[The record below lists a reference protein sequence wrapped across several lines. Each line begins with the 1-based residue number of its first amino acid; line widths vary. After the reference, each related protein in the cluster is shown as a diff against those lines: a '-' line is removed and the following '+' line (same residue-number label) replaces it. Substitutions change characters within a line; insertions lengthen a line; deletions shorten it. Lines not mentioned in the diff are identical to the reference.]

1 MSTLASAMRTHC
13 CDDVVCVVN
22 MSSGRGAS
30 PLAMPFVAGFVVQF
44 RLRFSRIAVVEAR
57 GLAKSAT
64 QTVIALS
71 RESKIKTYRTWDEF
85 DAHCQRS
92 DDPRDKLAQRVVERS
107 KRPQL
112 RLAPMYEQVRE
123 RWQSFVSSRTWRN

>member
-1 MSTLASAMRTHC
+1 MRAHSC
-13 CDDVVCVVN
+13 HDVVCVVN

-30 PLAMPFVAGFVVQF
+30 PFAMPSVAAFVVQF

-57 GLAKSAT
+57 GLAKSAA

-71 RESKIKTYRTWDEF
+71 RESKIQTYRTWAEF
-85 DAHCQRS
+85 DAHCERS

-107 KRPQL
+107 GRPQL
-112 RLAPMYEQVRE
+112 RLAPMYEHARE
-123 RWQSFVSSRTWRN
+123 RWQMLVASRRR